1 MNVKQE
7 VSHYVVVVMG
17 QWQSLVFRKGL
28 AIKLPV
34 KFHSIWPGSFR
45 GDGL

>member
-7 VSHYVVVVMG
+7 VSHSVVVVMG
-17 QWQSLVFRKGL
+17 QWQNLVFRKGH

-34 KFHSIWPGSFR
+34 KFH
-45 GDGL
+45 